1 MSDRTADVV
10 IVGGGPGGLAAAL
23 ALGRAAKRV
32 VLCDAGAPRNSAAEH
47 MHGFVTRDGIA
58 PVEFRRIA
66 REQLRPYA
74 VTSKEVGVTGI
85 EQVRA
90 GGFEV
95 MLSDGSSVSCRRVLL
110 ALGMI
115 DELPELPGLRELWGR
130 SAFSCP
136 YCHGWEA
143 RDRRWGIL
151 ATDTALLEYA
161 IFLTGWTSDV
171 VAFTNGPLDI
181 PAELRARLAQAGV
194 AIEPRAVRRM
204 IAGPDRRLTAVETN
218 DGALVPC
225 EGMVVRPPQRQTALV
240 HRLGLVLDAKGF
252 VRTDENGQ
260 TSIGGIYAAGDLA
273 TPMQAAVFAA
283 AAGTRAAYLLNHAM
297 NTEARSESSVRAM
310 GSMAGAS
317 ESADRA

>member
-1 MSDRTADVV
+1 MSDLTADVV
-10 IVGGGPGGLAAAL
+10 VVGGGPGGLAAAL
-23 ALGRAAKRV
+23 ALGRATKRV

-74 VTSKEVGVTGI
+74 VISKEVGVTSI

-95 MLSDGSSVSCRRVLL
+95 THSDGSSVSCRRVLL

-143 RDRRWGIL
+143 RGGRWGIL
-151 ATDTALLEYA
+151 AADTSLLEYA
-161 IFLTGWTSDV
+161 IFLTGWTNDV
-171 VAFTNGPLDI
+171 VAFTNGPVDI

-194 AIEPRAVRRM
+194 AIEPREVRRM
-204 IAGPDRRLTAVETN
+204 IAGPDQRLTAVETT
-218 DGALVPC
+218 DGSLVPC

-240 HRLGLVLDAKGF
+240 RGLGLALDAKGF
-252 VRTDENGQ
+252 VQTDENGQ
-260 TSIGGIYAAGDLA
+260 TSVRGIYAAGDL
-273 TPMQAAVFAA
+273 TTHMQAAIFAA

-297 NTEARSESSVRAM
+297 NMEVRGESSATNSGRLP
-310 GSMAGAS
+310 G
-317 ESADRA
+317 DRPAQR

>member
-1 MSDRTADVV
+1 MSDLTADVV
-10 IVGGGPGGLAAAL
+10 IVGGGPGGLSAAL

-32 VLCDAGAPRNSAAEH
+32 LLCDAGAPRNSAAEH

-58 PVEFRRIA
+58 PAEFRRIA

-74 VTSKEVGVTGI
+74 VTSKEVGVTSI

-95 MLSDGSSVSCRRVLL
+95 TLSDGESASCRRVLL

-151 ATDTALLEYA
+151 ATNADLLELA
-161 IFLTGWTSDV
+161 IFLTGWTRDV
-171 VAFTNGPLDI
+171 VAFTNGPVDL
-181 PAELRARLAQAGV
+181 PADLHARLAEARV
-194 AIEPRAVRRM
+194 AIDPRPVRRM
-204 IAGPDRRLTAVETN
+204 IAGPDRRLTAVETGG
-218 DGALVPC
+218 GARVPC
-225 EGMVVRPPQRQTALV
+225 EGMVVRPRQRQTDLV
-240 HRLGLVLDAKGF
+240 QRLGLALDGNGI
-252 VRTDENGQ
+252 VRTDESGQ
-260 TSIGGIYAAGDLA
+260 TSIRGIYAAGDLA
-273 TPMQAAVFAA
+273 SPMQAAILAA

-297 NTEARSESSVRAM
+297 STEA
-310 GSMAGAS
+310 GSNRHVDDLQPQG
-317 ESADRA
+317 EGR